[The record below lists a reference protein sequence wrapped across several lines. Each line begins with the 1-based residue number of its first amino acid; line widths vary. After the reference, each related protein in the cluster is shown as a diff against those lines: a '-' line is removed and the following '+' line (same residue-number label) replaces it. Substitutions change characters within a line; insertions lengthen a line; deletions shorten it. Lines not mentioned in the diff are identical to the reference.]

1 MSADSSV
8 LGQFE
13 AALAAAD
20 WLCESDL
27 AAVELCRVYARLLAE
42 DPGGKVSYV
51 GGLFLSGLKSLG
63 LTLDS
68 RSALVSDRR
77 VEVRDEL
84 AEMRARR
91 A

>member
-1 MSADSSV
+1 MSAESSV

-27 AAVELCRVYARLLAE
+27 AAVELCRVYARLLDE
-42 DPGGKVSYV
+42 DPGGKVSYL
-51 GGLFLSGLKSLG
+51 GGLLMAGLKSLG
-63 LTLDS
+63 LTVDS
-68 RSALVSDRR
+68 RLVVAPEKRA
-77 VEVRDEL
+77 VVRDEL